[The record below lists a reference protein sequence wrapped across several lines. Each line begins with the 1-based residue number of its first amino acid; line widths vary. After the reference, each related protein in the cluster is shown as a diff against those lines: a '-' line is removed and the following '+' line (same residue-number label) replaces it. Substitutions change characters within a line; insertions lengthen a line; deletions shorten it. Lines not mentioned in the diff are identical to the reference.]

1 MPFRNGHS
9 PGWHI
14 PRRVRNMSADLLD
27 WPLMRH
33 RGEPPARDPVKG
45 FAARI
50 EDSIECDLDSARE

>member
-1 MPFRNGHS
+1 
-9 PGWHI
+9 
-14 PRRVRNMSADLLD
+14 MSADLLD